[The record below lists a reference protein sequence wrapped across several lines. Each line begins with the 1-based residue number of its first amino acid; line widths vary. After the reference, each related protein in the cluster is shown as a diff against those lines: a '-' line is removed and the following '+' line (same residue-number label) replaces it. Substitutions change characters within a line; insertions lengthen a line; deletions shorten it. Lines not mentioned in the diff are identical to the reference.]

1 MPLTSLAVGAGTA
14 APESLV
20 GSTAVE
26 LPLVAVGCGCH
37 VPPLVAVGCGCHV
50 PLPLVAVGGGH
61 HVPLP
66 LVAVGGGRYLTAVPP
81 LSILVVHNTGSM
93 TSALSAGNCAV
104 AQSV

>member
-1 MPLTSLAVGAGTA
+1 MPLTSQAVGAGTV
-14 APESLV
+14 APESLA

-37 VPPLVAVGCGCHV
+37 VPPLVAVGCG
-50 PLPLVAVGGGH
+50 G

-93 TSALSAGNCAV
+93 TSALSAGDCAV